1 MDSDND
7 SDESSD
13 QKQQSTNNQQKGCAN
28 CFTNLSTD
36 LQNGGRD
43 NQLLCYDCRMFYKK
57 YGELPKIGGNNSTTS
72 SSSSTTTNSD
82 KTNKLEC
89 NLLKRITDEDEFNL
103 SCDKECADTISKND
117 KTLTPTPSTDHQNSN
132 STNNNNNSNNNKSSP
147 TRSVCSAISDQEN
160 GSSIQNNYNKS
171 SVTPVSSIQN
181 ESNYDD
187 SNCSSPADLSMVVDS
202 AANDDLYQTP
212 KQIDFI
218 FDKPLENIKPDSNAR
233 FKRVWDRGFNSCCRT
248 DVQFIY
254 LPNSKYLRTLNDKKL
269 QKERTTNQN
278 NNVNNNNNPANTNT
292 SFVEQQQHQQQH
304 RPQQQQQQHQQ
315 MNNLPSS
322 HMFPFPPAGIPGLP
336 PNFNFKDMLN
346 NPEEFQAHLMSKL
359 LMGPGANNQGQFN
372 LFNNN
377 NNNNNNNSNMNN
389 FHQAAAAAAAAAF
402 NKPRLPQN
410 FHPDNSLSQQQHQQH
425 QQLLQMEQFLKMNG
439 TPNFPMPSF
448 FNNNQNNNNNN
459 MLMNNNFNEKNIH
472 NQQNTHHNHQQ
483 QQQQQHQLQHQSNQ
497 IPKYPFEF
505 DSNPAL
511 RQLRDIADKS
521 NLIHSFANLNNNPMF
536 NYFQQ

>member
-1 MDSDND
+1 
-7 SDESSD
+7 
-13 QKQQSTNNQQKGCAN
+13 
-28 CFTNLSTD
+28 
-36 LQNGGRD
+36 
-43 NQLLCYDCRMFYKK
+43 MFYKK
-57 YGELPKIGGNNSTTS
+57 YGELPKIGGNNSTA
-72 SSSSTTTNSD
+72 SSSSTTSTSSD

-117 KTLTPTPSTDHQNSN
+117 KTLTPTSSSDHQNSN

-171 SVTPVSSIQN
+171 SVTPVSSVQN

-187 SNCSSPADLSMVVDS
+187 SNCSSPADLSMVDS
-202 AANDDLYQTP
+202 TTNDDLYQAP

-248 DVQFIY
+248 DVHFIY

-269 QKERTTNQN
+269 QKERTANQN
-278 NNVNNNNNPANTNT
+278 NNANNNNNPANTNT
-292 SFVEQQQHQQQH
+292 LFVEQQQQH
-304 RPQQQQQQHQQ
+304 HPQQQQQQHQQ

-377 NNNNNNNSNMNN
+377 NNNNSNMNMNN
-389 FHQAAAAAAAAAF
+389 FHQAAAAF

-410 FHPDNSLSQQQHQQH
+410 FHPDNSLCQQQQHQQH

-439 TPNFPMPSF
+439 NPNFPMPSF
-448 FNNNQNNNNNN
+448 NNNQNNNNN

-472 NQQNTHHNHQQ
+472 NHQNTHHNNHQQ
-483 QQQQQHQLQHQSNQ
+483 QQQQLQHQSNQ